1 MPETFYSKLD
11 GRPERIVER
20 WGDRASAP
28 VVTPLSARELV
39 GIPVCM
45 LNGFG
50 GEDTLGEI
58 REVYLTPDRK
68 RLAGVALW
76 RADNVPGGGELLY
89 IAEAAIQEMTVD
101 LVRIAGWNSVREF
114 SLEERA
120 EMTPRRI
127 EMLRGCPLG
136 SDRDEVMPVDCLI
149 EPTIHCVL
157 SYTCNGRPASLLP
170 LPGSNA

>member
-1 MPETFYSKLD
+1 MP
-11 GRPERIVER
+11 
-20 WGDRASAP
+20 
-28 VVTPLSARELV
+28 
-39 GIPVCM
+39 
-45 LNGFG
+45 NGFG
-50 GEDTLGEI
+50 GDDTLGEV

-68 RLAGVALW
+68 RLAGLALW

-89 IAEAAIQEMTVD
+89 IAEPAIQEMTVGA
-101 LVRIAGWNSVREF
+101 VRIGGWDSVREF

-136 SDRDEVMPVDCLI
+136 ADRDEVLPVDCLI
-149 EPTIHCVL
+149 EPTIRCVL
-157 SYTCNGRPASLLP
+157 SYTCNGRPAALLP